1 MKLKVCLLTLVALLA
16 CAWATVAQT
25 NTPTGEP
32 VAAEPKAE
40 DAAATPSAP
49 PTPSA
54 PATPG
59 AEVPPSEPLAATP
72 APAVAP
78 APDAAVVAAPAKPV
92 APQPGAIIPLIVMD
106 DVPLTDGIRNL
117 ARQAGLNYILDP
129 KIGFGQ
135 PGPDG
140 KPIPQ
145 PSVSIRWENV
155 SAEQALNALLN
166 TYSLQ
171 LLEDPKSKIARITIK
186 DPAAPDP
193 LATKIYQLQY
203 AGPSNIVGTVQSI
216 LVDKR
221 SKVTADYRSSQL
233 VVVAPEK
240 ELADVDELIRR
251 LDTATKQVL
260 IEARMIETTMN
271 PTTLK
276 GVDWT
281 GTVGAQ
287 RVTFGNGV
295 TSGIQQS
302 SVGATAGS
310 QSGTAAGSD
319 SIPFAQAPPIKATQG
334 TNAFNGLLSGVTGG
348 STIVQMLTSILGGGG
363 ANGGVPGLS
372 ANTAKGFF
380 PATAFLNADGV
391 SAVLSFLNTYSDAK
405 ILSAPRTVTLDN
417 EPARIEATTLE
428 PVINVTAGTAN
439 TTGGSSVT
447 YSNLGVILNV
457 TPRIS
462 ANDNVNLK
470 VVPEVS
476 RDAGTVSKIIQG
488 QVFQADRYEVR
499 KVETHVMIPSAN
511 TLVLGGMIQDS
522 LQTGNKKVPFL
533 GDLPLLGHFFRTD
546 SKDRS
551 KQNLLVFITPTIVQD
566 EDFQPTKTD
575 FLKTKLP
582 AHDAVDK
589 DPGPWDSGKPA
600 KWSKP

>member
-1 MKLKVCLLTLVALLA
+1 
-16 CAWATVAQT
+16 
-25 NTPTGEP
+25 
-32 VAAEPKAE
+32 
-40 DAAATPSAP
+40 
-49 PTPSA
+49 
-54 PATPG
+54 
-59 AEVPPSEPLAATP
+59 
-72 APAVAP
+72 
-78 APDAAVVAAPAKPV
+78 
-92 APQPGAIIPLIVMD
+92 MD

-155 SAEQALNALLN
+155 TAEQALNALLS

-171 LLEDPKSKIARITIK
+171 LIEDSKSKIARITIK

-193 LATKIYQLQY
+193 LETKIYQLKY
-203 AGPSNIVGTVQSI
+203 AGPSNILTSVQSI
-216 LVDKR
+216 LLDKR

-233 VVVAPEK
+233 VVVAPDK
-240 ELADVDELIRR
+240 EIVEADELIQR
-251 LDTATKQVL
+251 LDTQTKQVL

-281 GTVGAQ
+281 GTLGAQ
-287 RVTFGNGV
+287 QVTFGNGV
-295 TSGIQQS
+295 LSGTQVSSQGGTTASQVGGTVGSTSVPFNQQPA
-302 SVGATAGS
+302 VAGAT
-310 QSGTAAGSD
+310 
-319 SIPFAQAPPIKATQG
+319 G
-334 TNAFNGLLSGVTGG
+334 TNNIMGLLTGASGGN
-348 STIVQMLTSILGGGG
+348 TIVQLLTSIIGGGG
-363 ANGGVPGLS
+363 NAGGVPGIS

-391 SAVLSFLNTYSDAK
+391 SAVISFLNTYSDAK

-417 EPARIEATTLE
+417 EPARIEATTLQ

-439 TTGGSSVT
+439 TTGGSSIT

-462 ANDNVNLK
+462 ANDYVNLK

-476 RDAGTVSKIIQG
+476 RDAGTVSRVIQG
-488 QVFQADRYEVR
+488 QVFQADVYEVR
-499 KVETHVMIPSAN
+499 KVETRVMIPSAN

-522 LQTGNKKVPFL
+522 VQTGNTKVPFL
-533 GDLPLLGHFFRTD
+533 GDLPLIGHIFRTD
-546 SKDRS
+546 SKDRN

-575 FLKTKLP
+575 FLKTRLP
-582 AHDAVDK
+582 AHDSVDK
-589 DPGPWDSGKPA
+589 DWSFWDSGQPA